1 MDSTASSMNSR
12 TPTVTSKF
20 PHGAA
25 TPNSLPRDSTKE
37 WVSTAAQRV
46 GLTRANT
53 DGHTPKGASEQA
65 RVPGRTDSSNTAAA
79 AASRTAPV
87 IPTDKPLPFPP
98 IVRVTTN
105 ASPTKL
111 SRTLLDA
118 SEKPLKMAAGTP
130 QEQEWPALYP
140 EKASTPGTLKKFA
153 DQHPIP
159 QFSNLNRI
167 RQKFDQGPKP
177 ASNNPPTARAKDHN
191 SVNRLNT
198 PCPIGKRMKETTGG
212 KENQART
219 ARGNTNKQP
228 LNVAATGRAPQ
239 MHLTLDVSPST
250 SADSLTKSECGI
262 VPSALSGTSFLHDQM
277 SGGRAT
283 NHRSDGVGVITGF
296 MARPLPHKSGRR
308 LDNTPMKPKLAHFE
322 SRRSSVR
329 MDSSSPNAEVD
340 SIASTGVSATN
351 IKTADSR
358 LHSSSRTSSVSVD
371 RNAAGVD
378 SGRDQ
383 QLRTDTGSKRSS
395 IPVLMH
401 YPSPTMAQPL
411 ERESSSVRAPSAAL
425 FTNVSSTGET
435 RWPLLNNKPSS
446 ESGGK
451 STVHDYGPNTDMDSD
466 EVVTMRDGPKR
477 HSDIFGTAPCILP
490 RASSTASRSA
500 SRLSPASFDE
510 VDLASRASM
519 ESRTSGARVKQA
531 DNIILGESSG
541 MPDVPSIHTDLYR
554 QAVQN
559 GSRQTVGRDGQQ
571 GKPASPQT
579 AEPRTGI
586 PNSRKQPR
594 KSPPANQASKVMQT
608 SFGISARQPIL
619 GPENRREDTR
629 NHQATS
635 KQAQHQCRNPTNS
648 EESSPVEQRHVSS
661 LGVHPSR
668 SSSFASA
675 RRAKVNSS
683 SMASSKESERDRS
696 SESQSSPELAP
707 NLAVNS
713 VSRSETHKVSAP
725 PTNSWKASTAQSN
738 FIPLPPE
745 HKNMIHNGQE
755 KTNPELPLSINHPRA
770 SRKEQSPIDYPSRL
784 QPGSLRASN
793 AEYSSHRSTFVPGVC
808 ASPDQI
814 PERITDS
821 RLSSDFK
828 TAGMGHH
835 KPRYSQA
842 TFSSK
847 AYTDC
852 GSMSKAKIA
861 MSIRNFFH
869 KHGSNNILKLT
880 ENKELAKP
888 RSNFT
893 PDGSSVARN
902 GRLPATFQRIVTSR
916 GGRTPT
922 PTPAKKDASSP
933 TNQGSHVRAM
943 VNSPIPESPASD
955 LSSKTPSLVRY
966 VREAANTLPSGAVER
981 FRLLN
986 VAEIIMSTVENAK
999 RAEIHAQEAR
1009 ANAVEA
1015 KYQSELAQL
1024 AVKQIRQMMG
1034 KGTGPGEGTKS
1045 LLRLSEARKAG
1056 RRGDQSGHNKH

>member
-1 MDSTASSMNSR
+1 
-12 TPTVTSKF
+12 
-20 PHGAA
+20 
-25 TPNSLPRDSTKE
+25 
-37 WVSTAAQRV
+37 
-46 GLTRANT
+46 
-53 DGHTPKGASEQA
+53 
-65 RVPGRTDSSNTAAA
+65 
-79 AASRTAPV
+79 
-87 IPTDKPLPFPP
+87 
-98 IVRVTTN
+98 
-105 ASPTKL
+105 
-111 SRTLLDA
+111 
-118 SEKPLKMAAGTP
+118 
-130 QEQEWPALYP
+130 
-140 EKASTPGTLKKFA
+140 
-153 DQHPIP
+153 
-159 QFSNLNRI
+159 
-167 RQKFDQGPKP
+167 
-177 ASNNPPTARAKDHN
+177 
-191 SVNRLNT
+191 
-198 PCPIGKRMKETTGG
+198 
-212 KENQART
+212 
-219 ARGNTNKQP
+219 
-228 LNVAATGRAPQ
+228 
-239 MHLTLDVSPST
+239 
-250 SADSLTKSECGI
+250 
-262 VPSALSGTSFLHDQM
+262 M

-283 NHRSDGVGVITGF
+283 NHGSDGVGVITGF
-296 MARPLPHKSGRR
+296 MARPPPHKSGRR
-308 LDNTPMKPKLAHFE
+308 LDNTPVKPKLAHFE
-322 SRRSSVR
+322 SCRSSVGI
-329 MDSSSPNAEVD
+329 DSSSPNAEVD
-340 SIASTGVSATN
+340 SFAGTGVSATDV
-351 IKTADSR
+351 KTADSR
-358 LHSSSRTSSVSVD
+358 LHSSSRTSSVSDNAHSAPNLTLSLGSKIATVD

-395 IPVLMH
+395 IPVLVH
-401 YPSPTMAQPL
+401 YASSVMAQPL
-411 ERESSSVRAPSAAL
+411 ERASSSVRAPSAAS

-435 RWPLLNNKPSS
+435 RWPLLNNKSSS

-451 STVHDYGPNTDMDSD
+451 STIHDYGPNTNMGSD
-466 EVVTMRDGPKR
+466 EVVTMRDGLKR
-477 HSDIFGTAPCILP
+477 HSDIFGTAPCVLP
-490 RASSTASRSA
+490 RTSSTVSRSA
-500 SRLSPASFDE
+500 SRPSPASFDE
-510 VDLASRASM
+510 VDLTSRASM
-519 ESRTSGARVKQA
+519 ESRTSGARVKRLSAHSLKSGLGAVLTIHEEA

-559 GSRQTVGRDGQQ
+559 DSRQTVGRDGQQ
-571 GKPASPQT
+571 GGPASPQT

-594 KSPPANQASKVMQT
+594 KSPPANRASKVRQT
-608 SFGISARQPIL
+608 SFGISARQPTL
-619 GPENRREDTR
+619 GPENCREDTR

-635 KQAQHQCRNPTNS
+635 KQAQHQRRNPTNS
-648 EESSPVEQRHVSS
+648 EESFPVEQRHVSS

-713 VSRSETHKVSAP
+713 VSRSETHKVSVP

-745 HKNMIHNGQE
+745 HKNMIHDGQE
-755 KTNPELPLSINHPRA
+755 KTNPELPLSISHPRA

-828 TAGMGHH
+828 TAGRGHH

-869 KHGSNNILKLT
+869 KHSSNNILKLT
-880 ENKELAKP
+880 ENKELAEP
-888 RSNFT
+888 RPNFT
-893 PDGSSVARN
+893 PDGSPVARS

-922 PTPAKKDASSP
+922 PTPAKKDTSSP
-933 TNQGSHVRAM
+933 SNQGSPVRAM
-943 VNSPIPESPASD
+943 VSSPIPESPDSD
-955 LSSKTPSLVRY
+955 LSSETPSLVRY

-986 VAEIIMSTVENAK
+986 VAEVRSFIW
-999 RAEIHAQEAR
+999 
-1009 ANAVEA
+1009 
-1015 KYQSELAQL
+1015 L
-1024 AVKQIRQMMG
+1024 
-1034 KGTGPGEGTKS
+1034 
-1045 LLRLSEARKAG
+1045 
-1056 RRGDQSGHNKH
+1056 